1 MADYRFPARE
11 VVRRHYNRPRPS
23 ESSGTFSS
31 EFRFYNMLRRTRYD
45 GMRSKPKNPIRS
57 ASNAAVAVATL
68 GLTLSA
74 LTSAAFPKSP
84 GATYCFNRIC
94 HRVKTIEEVQ
104 AQIGR
109 EEAVRASFYD
119 DCKVDPG
126 NPCTPLSSGEELHA
140 DWPDNAA
147 SPVYPNG
154 TVLVLLNPKNNV
166 SARVRV
172 NNSGPY
178 VKGRL
183 LDVSRATAVQLGFI
197 DAGTALLTVTVV
209 REPSN

>member
-1 MADYRFPARE
+1 LPY
-11 VVRRHYNRPRPS
+11 
-23 ESSGTFSS
+23 SGISACS
-31 EFRFYNMLRRTRYD
+31 QVWINLYLASLPNKVKA
-45 GMRSKPKNPIRS
+45 SKNPHQAAVDQMKPVRDQQNAIRS

-74 LTSAAFPKSP
+74 LPSAAFPKTP

-109 EEAVRASFYD
+109 EETVVASFYD
-119 DCKVDPG
+119 HCKVDPG

-140 DWPDNAA
+140 DRPDNAA

-154 TVLVLLNPKNNV
+154 TILVLLNPKNNAT
-166 SARVRV
+166 ARVRV

-178 VKGRL
+178 SKGRL
-183 LDVSRATAVQLGFI
+183 LDVSRATAVQLGFFEEGM
-197 DAGTALLTVTVV
+197 AQLTVTVV
-209 REPSN
+209 REPAN